1 MYVKT
6 ITYDDWNGETRT
18 EDFRFNL
25 TRSELVE
32 IEANTEGGIENY
44 VKEIGDK
51 LDAKKIMEFMKM
63 IIAKSYGEKSL
74 DGKRFQKSEEISKAF
89 METPAYDNLFM
100 ELVTDADA
108 AAAFISKIIP
118 KADGDAME
126 KLTQNQNRPH
136 IVDHNKE
143 NNAAEQ

>member
-6 ITYDDWNGETRT
+6 ITYEDWNGETRS

-32 IEANTEGGIENY
+32 IEADTEGGIENY

-63 IIAKSYGEKSL
+63 IIFKSYGEKSL
-74 DGKRFQKSEEISKAF
+74 DGKRFVKDPAISKAF
-89 METPAYDNLFM
+89 SETPAYDQLFM
-100 ELVTDADA
+100 ELVTNADKA
-108 AAAFISKIIP
+108 AEFISKIIP
-118 KADGDAME
+118 KAENDAME
-126 KLTQNQNRPH
+126 KLTQNQNKPH
-136 IVDHNKE
+136 LVEKKEE
-143 NNAAEQ
+143 NNAAQQ